1 MTIELL
7 IDITALTILSY
18 MIGAFLGN
26 SFKPKDWN
34 TASKI
39 ALLGFYLAIMIAI
52 ISNHSK

>member
-26 SFKPKDWN
+26 SFKPKDWHP
-34 TASKI
+34 ASKI